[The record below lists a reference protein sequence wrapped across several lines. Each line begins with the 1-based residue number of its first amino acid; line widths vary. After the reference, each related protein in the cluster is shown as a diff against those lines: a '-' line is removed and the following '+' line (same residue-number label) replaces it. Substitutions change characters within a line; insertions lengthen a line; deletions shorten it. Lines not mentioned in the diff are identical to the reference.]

1 MSRSQPEQHHTN
13 PATRWYEWDGENGAL
28 RYYDRDSKTN
38 IGVPLPFTFLL
49 LDQLGSVRGWD
60 DASQSGIYSNEVRD
74 TRAEPMVVKSFKG
87 GILAEGI
94 YKDIKA
100 TVNAA
105 GGKFTASLYLAAKI
119 DGELRLAA
127 LRFKG
132 AGLMGWMEFSKA
144 HRAELYTKAVTVAG
158 YTEGK
163 KGKVVFRTP
172 TFKLVATTPE
182 TDFVAKGL
190 DAVLQVYLNHY
201 LKRNTVERVET
212 AHVRD
217 EDLIPPPSDAEAPEA
232 VELTDSDIPF

>member
-1 MSRSQPEQHHTN
+1 MSRSQPDQHQTN

-28 RYYDRDSKTN
+28 RYYDKPSKTN
-38 IGVPLPFTFLL
+38 IGVKLPFTFLL

-60 DASQSGIYSNEVRD
+60 DASQSGIYSNEVKD
-74 TRAEPMVVKSFKG
+74 TRAEPMLVKSFKG
-87 GILAEGI
+87 GIVAEGI

-105 GGKFTASLYLAAKI
+105 GGKFHACLYIAAKI
-119 DGELRLAA
+119 DGELTLAA

-144 HRAELYTKAVTVAG
+144 HRAELYSKAVVVAG
-158 YTEGK
+158 YTEGR

-172 TFKLVATTPE
+172 TFKLVDVTSE
-182 TDFVAKGL
+182 TDAQAKGI
-190 DAVLQVYLNHY
+190 DAVLQTYLAGY
-201 LKRNTVERVET
+201 LKRNTVERV

-217 EDLIPPPSDAEAPEA
+217 EDILPPPSDEDAPP
-232 VELTDSDIPF
+232 LTDDDINF